1 MSMDLRDAL
10 ESYGIESH
18 GLLDQMEAALL
29 AMEANGPDSE
39 SINAVFRAAHTI
51 KGSGGL
57 FGLDDVV
64 HFTHDAE
71 TSLDAVRDGRLAMD
85 GPLIE
90 LFLKCRDHMGALVDA
105 SLVGS
110 VPPGLLK
117 SGESLQERL
126 RTSLGQPSSSQA
138 DPGVSEEEIER
149 LLLGVG
155 QPPTSQDNRAAGE
168 AWHISL
174 RCGTDL
180 FRDGMDPLGILRYL
194 GTLGELLHVTTLAD
208 ALPALAELDAESCH
222 LGFEIDLKSALNQAE
237 IEDAF
242 EFVRAFS
249 LVRILPPRSKPEQWA
264 ELIRALPEED
274 DRLGEILIKSG
285 ALTRADL
292 AAALGTQVAAG
303 DIRPLGDILV
313 EQLAPRE
320 VVAKTLEKQELEKP
334 ARDNKVQTERH
345 VRVEAGK
352 LDRLINLVGEL
363 VISHTVTSL
372 RAEGV
377 ADTGLIEAVKT
388 AGRFVEEVRDAALAL
403 RMVPIGGTFVRFQR
417 VVRDLS
423 HELGKRIELVTGGS
437 ETELDKSVVDRIGDP
452 LTHLVRNAIDHG
464 IEGVDERLAAGKPA
478 QGTLR
483 LNAYHES
490 GSIVVEVIDD
500 GRGLNRDR
508 IVAKAL
514 VRGLIESD
522 EGLTDQDV
530 YAMIFE
536 PGFSTMEQ
544 VSNISGRGVGMDVVK
559 RTIEDLR
566 GTVEVSSR
574 PGAGT
579 TVRLRLPLTLA
590 IIDGFL
596 VAAGGL
602 RFVIPMDLVEECV
615 EMPEP
620 GRRNYT
626 DLRGSVL
633 PYIRLRDLFS
643 AGSAEPERQV
653 MVVVGYAGKRAGLV
667 VDRLLGELQTVIK
680 PLGDIFAPLK
690 WVGGCAVLDIG
701 EVGLVLDVPALVA
714 KAERREGA
722 ALRSQPW
729 RGGIASNS
737 ANRGLTSEQ
746 KNVYIS

>member
-1 MSMDLRDAL
+1 MSMDLSDAL

-149 LLLGVG
+149 LLLGGG

-464 IEGVDERLAAGKPA
+464 IESVDERLAAGKPA

-483 LNAYHES
+483 LDAYHES

-737 ANRGLTSEQ
+737 A
-746 KNVYIS
+746 K

>member
-1 MSMDLRDAL
+1 MSMDLSDAL

-320 VVAKTLEKQELEKP
+320 VVAKALEKPELEKP

-464 IEGVDERLAAGKPA
+464 IESVDERLAAGKPA

-483 LNAYHES
+483 LDAYHES

>member
-1 MSMDLRDAL
+1 M
-10 ESYGIESH
+10 
-18 GLLDQMEAALL
+18 
-29 AMEANGPDSE
+29 
-39 SINAVFRAAHTI
+39 
-51 KGSGGL
+51 
-57 FGLDDVV
+57 
-64 HFTHDAE
+64 
-71 TSLDAVRDGRLAMD
+71 
-85 GPLIE
+85 
-90 LFLKCRDHMGALVDA
+90 
-105 SLVGS
+105 
-110 VPPGLLK
+110 
-117 SGESLQERL
+117 
-126 RTSLGQPSSSQA
+126 
-138 DPGVSEEEIER
+138 
-149 LLLGVG
+149 
-155 QPPTSQDNRAAGE
+155 
-168 AWHISL
+168 
-174 RCGTDL
+174 
-180 FRDGMDPLGILRYL
+180 
-194 GTLGELLHVTTLAD
+194 
-208 ALPALAELDAESCH
+208 
-222 LGFEIDLKSALNQAE
+222 
-237 IEDAF
+237 
-242 EFVRAFS
+242 
-249 LVRILPPRSKPEQWA
+249 
-264 ELIRALPEED
+264 
-274 DRLGEILIKSG
+274 
-285 ALTRADL
+285 
-292 AAALGTQVAAG
+292 
-303 DIRPLGDILV
+303 
-313 EQLAPRE
+313 
-320 VVAKTLEKQELEKP
+320 
-334 ARDNKVQTERH
+334 
-345 VRVEAGK
+345 
-352 LDRLINLVGEL
+352 
-363 VISHTVTSL
+363 ISHTVTSL

-464 IEGVDERLAAGKPA
+464 IESVDERLAAGKPA

-483 LNAYHES
+483 LDAYHES

-737 ANRGLTSEQ
+737 A
-746 KNVYIS
+746 K